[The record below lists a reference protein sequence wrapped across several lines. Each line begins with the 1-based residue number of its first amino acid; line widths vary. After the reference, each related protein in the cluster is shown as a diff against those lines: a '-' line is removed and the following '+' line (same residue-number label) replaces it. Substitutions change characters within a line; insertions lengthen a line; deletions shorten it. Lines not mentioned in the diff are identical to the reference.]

1 MTSLFDVRRAAQ
13 LRNARLSD
21 DRPIRFFF
29 FAKVPKLM
37 RLNTVSKLHG
47 NPERE
52 TWTIGVRAIRPIKRS
67 TYVFA
72 PNDDETAEVSEA
84 AVKDLPKP
92 IQDLYDDFCVLKGD
106 KYVCPSSF
114 NKLTPLMLCKSFGRP
129 KYRPGR
135 RSSILCAER
144 YCRREDLFARYP
156 DYSENEE
163 RKS

>member
-1 MTSLFDVRRAAQ
+1 MTSLFDVRRAAR

-21 DRPIRFFF
+21 DRPIRFF
-29 FAKVPKLM
+29 AKVPKLM
-37 RLNTVSKLHG
+37 RLNAVSKLYG

-52 TWTIGVRAIRPIKRS
+52 TWTIGVRAIRRIKRS

-72 PNDDETAEVSEA
+72 PDDDETAEVSEA

-114 NKLTPLMLCKSFGRP
+114 NKLTPSWYANHSDHPNIAPDEDLRFYALRDIAAG
-129 KYRPGR
+129 
-135 RSSILCAER
+135 
-144 YCRREDLFARYP
+144 EDLFARYP
-156 DYSENEE
+156 DYSEDEE